1 MGPAGFFSCV
11 GCPWVERWT
20 GTTLSHQHTAQR
32 TSHTSPHQACLV
44 GPGPPWPKY
53 RTRLLGRW
61 SCTFANSR
69 AWEPAQLWSCLC
81 CYSTQSTWLP
91 RVSTPTRLYA
101 SGKGHPI
108 QHSHGIH
115 RVRWGRTPGWH
126 HRSLNPWWI
135 QPYSAGVC
143 EIGSMHGCVRYLK
156 SRLKSGVISLQ
167 PRPKSSMGNTEPWG
181 CSDLCK
187 AWVATEWPVIYR
199 ATKGSLPKDFGA
211 VLFLCWLRS
220 VMQMWKTMALLC

>member
-115 RVRWGRTPGWH
+115 RVRWGQDSWMAP
-126 HRSLNPWWI
+126 SFFEPLVDPAI
-135 QPYSAGVC
+135 QRWCLRDWFNA
-143 EIGSMHGCVRYLK
+143 
-156 SRLKSGVISLQ
+156 
-167 PRPKSSMGNTEPWG
+167 
-181 CSDLCK
+181 
-187 AWVATEWPVIYR
+187 
-199 ATKGSLPKDFGA
+199 
-211 VLFLCWLRS
+211 WLREVS
-220 VMQMWKTMALLC
+220 EKPLEEWCDQPTATAKVKYGKHGALGLQRPV